1 MKVDYSPQ
9 YYRRLKAGAV
19 HSAKAIVPTVVELVR
34 PTSVVDLGCGTG
46 AWLAEFKRCG
56 VADTVGVD
64 TTQVP
69 TDELEIDP
77 NDFVTTDLTEPL
89 RLQGYF
95 DLAMS
100 LEVAE
105 HLPAEK
111 SEQFVATLTQLAP
124 VVLFSAA
131 VPYQGGEHHINEQWP
146 SYWVDRFAEQ
156 GFVALDP
163 FRRLIWE
170 RTDVDWWY
178 AQNLVLFV
186 QRDHLAKLPACEL
199 EKPGIQSLVHPR
211 NYLNHSWQNRVLRL
225 AIDIA
230 TVTRPG
236 ETIVLADED
245 QFGELYLPARDVRP
259 FIERLGTYF
268 GPPQDDAQAIEEIQR
283 MIREGAVHFAVGWP
297 AFWWLKYYNEFATYL
312 ENNHFTILKNDRVT
326 MYRLQS

>member
-1 MKVDYSPQ
+1 MKLDYSPQ

-19 HSAKAIVPTVVELVR
+19 DSAKAIVPAVVELVR
-34 PTSVVDLGCGTG
+34 PMSVVDLGCGTG

-56 VADTVGVD
+56 VADIIGVD

-77 NDFVTTDLTEPL
+77 QDFVTTDLTEPL

-95 DLAMS
+95 DLAIS
-100 LEVAE
+100 VEVAE
-105 HLPAEK
+105 HLPPER
-111 SEQFVATLTQLAP
+111 SEQFVETLTHLAP

-131 VPYQGGEHHINEQWP
+131 VPHQGGEHHINEQWP
-146 SYWVDRFAEQ
+146 SYWVDRFAER

-163 FRRLIWE
+163 FRRLLWE

-186 QRDHLAKLPACEL
+186 QRDHVARFPAFDAETA
-199 EKPGIQSLVHPR
+199 GIQSVVHPR
-211 NYLNHSWQNRVLRL
+211 NYLHHAWQNRVLRL

-236 ETIVLADED
+236 ETIVLVDED
-245 QFGELYLPARDVRP
+245 QFGELYLPGRDVRP
-259 FIERLGTYF
+259 FIERRGVYF
-268 GPPQDDAQAIEEIQR
+268 GPPSDDAQAIEEVQR
-283 MIREGAVHFAVGWP
+283 MIREGAMHLAVGWP
-297 AFWWLKYYNEFATYL
+297 AFWSLKYYNEFAQYL
-312 ENNHFTILKNDRVT
+312 DNTHFTILKNDRVI